1 MTRTIAVAV
10 VLMLAAGATSAAE
23 PAKRRSC
30 FDRART
36 DEAFYECAQKEILP
50 LETRLVH
57 RVNALRS
64 QYASDAER
72 VKSLEASQDAWNGY
86 RNRHCTL
93 EAEAL
98 GKGDRDRSRRAFS
111 RCTLRVVKARLAE
124 LAPL

>member
-1 MTRTIAVAV
+1 
-10 VLMLAAGATSAAE
+10 
-23 PAKRRSC
+23 
-30 FDRART
+30 
-36 DEAFYECAQKEILP
+36 
-50 LETRLVH
+50 
-57 RVNALRS
+57 
-64 QYASDAER
+64 

-124 LAPL
+124 RIAELKQKNEIKMFKANGEAKFIELGFETDTKGRD